1 MPDDCKLRAH
11 KFLSTLINAHYR
23 KSLRRDL
30 IAKVIA
36 KVTDITLFCEAA
48 LPVID
53 IKKFKKHFLPML
65 LKASIPPN
73 RLERLILLAQ
83 NCSEEIMSSLAGKS
97 NKTFIQSTDQQQNRV
112 D

>member
-1 MPDDCKLRAH
+1 LR
-11 KFLSTLINAHYR
+11 I
-23 KSLRRDL
+23 DL

-36 KVTDITLFCEAA
+36 TVTDIALFCEAA

-53 IKKFKKHFLPML
+53 TKKFKKHFLPML

-73 RLERLILLAQ
+73 RLERLISLAQ
-83 NCSEEIMSSLAGKS
+83 NCSGEEIMSSLAGKS